1 MYIKLKDNY
10 YNLEHV
16 ANISINKNTI
26 CVLSKNQ
33 TSHDFISYK
42 TPAEALVAFEKVA
55 EMIERYNLSKS
66 I

>member
-16 ANISINKNTI
+16 ANININKHTI
-26 CVLSKNQ
+26 CVLSRNQ
-33 TSHDFISYK
+33 THHDFIGYK
-42 TPAEALVAFEKVA
+42 TSAEALAAFEKVA

>member
-16 ANISINKNTI
+16 ANIRINKRTI
-26 CVLSKNQ
+26 CVLSKSQ
-33 TSHDFISYK
+33 TSHDFIDYK
-42 TPAEALVAFEKVA
+42 TPAEALAAFEKIA